1 MPKFKVN
8 YVEYGKPTSVMLEA
22 TNESDAF
29 GEMFDMAS
37 QGEFG
42 VTEESDPWIEEVDD
56 A

>member
-1 MPKFKVN
+1 MLKFKVN
-8 YVEYGKPTSVMLEA
+8 YVEYGKQESVMLEA

-29 GEMFDMAS
+29 DEMFDMAS

-42 VTEESDPWIEEVDD
+42 VTEESDPWIEEVNN